1 MLKDQLIAFGLLLPF
16 LAGPKT
22 SVSMEPPTS
31 TTTKPPVTAKQA
43 EKKTTVPAK
52 STETPKTTSK
62 NEPAKTESKKP
73 EAQKTV
79 PNTGPSKS
87 GPAKTETKKAEPAQ
101 AVEQKVPA
109 PDQLKTPIV
118 PPYTEIAIGTGAK
131 VAPGE
136 RAVFHFSV
144 TDSTGKELVNS
155 KKRGLP
161 FAVESK
167 TDGTEVWDTI
177 LKEMKV
183 GGVRKMALTPEQVN
197 AGKGLPPYVPPGVAV
212 TVTVW
217 LLRSEK

>member
-31 TTTKPPVTAKQA
+31 TTTTPPVTAKQA

-52 STETPKTTSK
+52 ATETTKTTPKS
-62 NEPAKTESKKP
+62 EAKADPKKQ

-79 PNTGPSKS
+79 PNTGASKT
-87 GPAKTETKKAEPAQ
+87 GPAKPETKKTEP
-101 AVEQKVPA
+101 EQI

-118 PPYTEIAIGTGAK
+118 PPYTEITVGTGAK